1 MATFTLAEA
10 KKLGLDDL
18 QSGIVD
24 TILTEA
30 PGLEF
35 FPFTE
40 VAGNSFKYLRELTG
54 IDGQIVAA
62 DGTITDSSALTSTEV
77 FVGLTAVSGQSDIPN
92 QQIRAQIGA
101 NGGNDLKAV
110 HIAKAAKGVTRAI
123 LNMVINGTVGA
134 NGWDGLKALLTSS
147 AFSAQVVDAANA
159 AFDLS
164 MIDDAS
170 SRVLVGGT
178 KIIMGNGKAEMKFKQ
193 AMRAAGGV
201 TTVELNGHYFDGY
214 DGMAFVRNDWI
225 AADNVGG
232 TAGNQTDI
240 YVLTMGDGVIDGG
253 GVQALTSVGD
263 LFHRTEFP
271 SLEMKDATRERVIV
285 DFALTVGTPLAV
297 ALIKNVTV

>member
-10 KKLGLDDL
+10 KRLGLDDL

-24 TILTEA
+24 TILTA
-30 PGLEF
+30 SPGLQF
-35 FPFTE
+35 IPFTT
-40 VAGNSFKYLRELTG
+40 VAGNSFKYLREVS
-54 IDGQIVAA
+54 IPDGQIVAA
-62 DGTITDSSALTSTEV
+62 DGTITDSSALTTKEIM
-77 FVGLTAVSGQSDIPN
+77 VGLTAVSGQSDIPN
-92 QQIRAQIGA
+92 QQLRAKIGTA
-101 NGGNDLKAV
+101 QGNDLKAV
-110 HIAKAAKGVTRAI
+110 HIAKAAKGVTRA
-123 LNMVINGTVGA
+123 LENMIVNGTVAA
-134 NGWDGLKALLTSS
+134 NGFDGLKALLTSS
-147 AFSAQVVDAANA
+147 DFSAQVVDAANA

-164 MIDDAS
+164 MVDDAA

-193 AMRAAGGV
+193 AMRAAGG
-201 TTVELNGHYFDGY
+201 TDSVELNGKYFTAY
-214 DGMAFVRNDWI
+214 DGMVFVRNDWI

-240 YVLTMGDGVIDGG
+240 YILTMGDGVVDGG
-253 GVQALTSVGD
+253 GVQALTSEGE
-263 LFHRTEFP
+263 LFHLTEFP